1 MSGGK
6 KQKNAILS
14 FLHEWQ
20 NITQK
25 KMTYTINPKV
35 LVKIMKPG
43 VTNMPT
49 EEI

>member
-43 VTNMPT
+43 ITNMPT
-49 EEI
+49 EAI